1 VLANSR
7 FTASAV
13 PKLFADVPVEVQYN
27 PVESPAIA
35 DRQRARR
42 EMRIALEVPECACVI
57 LMASRLERWKGHAL
71 LLESLARLRD
81 VNDWQCWIAGG
92 PQRAAEDV
100 YLSELKDRARSLG
113 IDDRTRFLGQRDD
126 VPALLAAADVYC
138 QPNTGPEP
146 FGVAFVE
153 ALAAGVPVVSTNPGA
168 APEIVDD
175 SCGRLVAPDAESV
188 AAALRSLIES
198 PALRRS
204 LGAAGPVRA
213 RELCDAERVINELYL
228 RLSSIT
234 SAGKTRS
241 IS

>member
-1 VLANSR
+1 
-7 FTASAV
+7 
-13 PKLFADVPVEVQYN
+13 
-27 PVESPAIA
+27 
-35 DRQRARR
+35 
-42 EMRIALEVPECACVI
+42 
-57 LMASRLERWKGHAL
+57 
-71 LLESLARLRD
+71 
-81 VNDWQCWIAGG
+81 
-92 PQRAAEDV
+92 
-100 YLSELKDRARSLG
+100 
-113 IDDRTRFLGQRDD
+113 

-153 ALAAGVPVVSTNPGA
+153 ALAAGVPVVSTNLGA

-188 AAALRSLIES
+188 AAALRSLIQS